1 MHAAEIEVLRRDLAA
16 IVGERYVSVRSS
28 ERVLYGRGCSPLEEL
43 WWRNVEARYQPDVVV
58 WPGSTEDVRRLVV
71 YARERHVPITPY
83 GGGTSVVGGVLPL
96 RAGLTMDLKRLRR
109 VIGVDV
115 PGRRVVAQAGI
126 IGQKLGERL
135 QSEGASLGHVPG
147 SLWSSTLGG
156 WIATRSAGQLS
167 SQHGKIEDMVLGL
180 TAVTGAGE
188 VISSGPEREPG
199 TDLVQLLCGSEG
211 TLAVVT
217 QAVLAIHP
225 KPTRKAMRAFALRGT
240 EPALAAVRRVQQAGL
255 RPAVLRLADPL
266 DSVLA
271 GVGDKGVM
279 ALPGVFRSAVGALGA
294 RSLGLTLSAP
304 ATLNRAADLLP
315 PRWTLLVSFEGDQ
328 EAAVEEDLLDATD
341 IIREAGGSDLG
352 SGPVRDWYTNRFS
365 SGYRWSAIFSG
376 GAWVQVLDVACIWEK
391 VRSVYES
398 VRTAV
403 SRDALVHVR
412 LDHAYLEG
420 AALHFTFMGPAI
432 DPGRGE
438 EAMDRTMRA
447 AARAALAAGATVSHH
462 LGIGVARSRFLP
474 EELGDSGM
482 RLMRSLKSAFDP
494 DAILNPGKLVT

>member
-1 MHAAEIEVLRRDLAA
+1 MHAAEIEALRRDLAA
-16 IVGERYVSVRSS
+16 IVGERYVSVRVS

-71 YARERHVPITPY
+71 YARDRHLPITPY

-96 RAGLTMDLKRLRR
+96 RAGITMDLKRLRR
-109 VIGVDV
+109 VLSVDV
-115 PGRRVVAQAGI
+115 SGRRAVAQAGI
-126 IGQKLGERL
+126 LGQKLRERL
-135 QSEGASLGHVPG
+135 LLEGAALGHVPG

-156 WIATRSAGQLS
+156 WIATRAAGQLS

-180 TAVTGAGE
+180 TAVAGTGE

-199 TDLVQLLCGSEG
+199 PDLVQLLCGSEG
-211 TLAVVT
+211 TLAIVT

-225 KPTRKAMRAFALRGT
+225 KPTRRAMRAFALRGI

-255 RPAVLRLADPL
+255 RPAVIRLADPL

-271 GVGDKGVM
+271 GVGDKGVA
-279 ALPGVFRSAVGALGA
+279 ALPGVFRSAIGSMGS
-294 RSLGLTLSAP
+294 RSLGVTLSAP

-315 PRWTLLVSFEGDQ
+315 PRWTLLISFEGDQ
-328 EAAVEEDLLDATD
+328 EAAVEEDLRDATD
-341 IIREAGGSDLG
+341 IVREAGGSDLG
-352 SGPVRDWYTNRFS
+352 SGPVRKWYRNRFS
-365 SGYRWSAIFSG
+365 SGYRWSAIFRG
-376 GAWVQVLDVACIWEK
+376 GAWIQVLDVACIWDRA
-391 VRSVYES
+391 RSVYES
-398 VRTAV
+398 VRKSV
-403 SRDALVHVR
+403 SADALVHAR

-420 AALHFTFMGPAI
+420 TALKFTFMGPAL
-432 DPGRGE
+432 DQGRGE
-438 EAMDRTMRA
+438 ESMDRTMRA
-447 AARAALAAGATVSHH
+447 AIGAALASGATMSHH
-462 LGIGVARSRFLP
+462 QGVGVSRSRFLP